1 MASPSFSTEGLV
13 VARGD
18 LIERHC
24 DLSLFSTQRGLL
36 KCRRRLASNKS
47 SMVPDLFSDIEA
59 LLNPIGGGQLY
70 FVGEWRLLK
79 SRSGIG
85 LDYRRLEAAGALARM
100 VSLNA
105 RWLAT
110 FDEASVLLGKALD
123 ALDEGAPCEAAR
135 FKAIFLLVRSEG
147 YPVEEDWRMN
157 RVAED
162 RDALRYL
169 LLNPIKSCELST
181 NDIKRW
187 RKDLEKWVVAETD
200 FVL

>member
-1 MASPSFSTEGLV
+1 MTLPSFSTKGLV

-18 LIERHC
+18 LIEKHC
-24 DLSLFSTQRGLL
+24 DLGLFSSQRGLL

-59 LLNPIGGGQLY
+59 LLNPIGGGKLC

-79 SRSGIG
+79 SRPGIG
-85 LDYRRLEAAGALARM
+85 LDYRRLQAAGALARM

-110 FDEASVLLGKALD
+110 FDEASILLGKALD

-157 RVAED
+157 WSEKD
-162 RDALRYL
+162 RMALLSL
-169 LLNPIKSCELST
+169 LLNPIKSCELPT
-181 NDIKRW
+181 NDIERW
-187 RKDLEKWVVAETD
+187 RRDLEKWIVAETD